1 MDRERQAFK
10 EPRRL
15 DRNKFSEQVRKFD
28 VLQEKALS
36 LNKELQMSHQI
47 AEKLKESHMQKC
59 LDENVLFREISELK
73 STVTELRSLNQEVLR
88 PLTPRPKWR
97 TLDFDWDEESVHM
110 TATQLADKQQRLTD
124 VEVAQQKRKRPKGSG
139 KEGEWNFTDAKRMV
153 VIKEKKADKK
163 GSKKGGR
170 AASPKKS
177 DKRGK
182 LGKKVDKEKMHTPL
196 PSPPESV
203 APSVAATPTGSQ
215 ASGEIKLFDMSL
227 EETRDAEVH
236 THEQIALFILSSFA
250 LLFALAYHLSLH
262 FLNYFDPAR
271 SWSCCTQICGCMLTS
286 QYRRNLAAPAQ
297 RWRQSCI
304 TLFCVCVARK
314 KWSRSARSISSSYCR
329 PGPRSL
335 RSNSTSRR
343 WWWWAHWT
351 TRTWTRHATRT
362 PAPTSS
368 SWGIPFLFTG
378 IS

>member
-15 DRNKFSEQVRKFD
+15 DRNKFAEHLHKFD
-28 VLQEKALS
+28 VLQEQALS
-36 LNKELQMSHQI
+36 LNKELKVSHQI

-59 LDENVLFREISELK
+59 LDENVLLREIGDLK
-73 STVTELRSLNQEVLR
+73 STVTELRGLNQEVLR

-124 VEVAQQKRKRPKGSG
+124 EEVAQQKRKRPKVSG
-139 KEGEWNFTDAKRMV
+139 KVGEWKFTDAKRMV

-163 GSKKGGR
+163 GSKKGSR

-182 LGKKVDKEKMHTPL
+182 LGKKVDKDKILTPL

-203 APSVAATPTGSQ
+203 APSVAVTPTGSQ

-236 THEQIALFILSSFA
+236 LYKQMALFTLSYFA
-250 LLFALAYHLSLH
+250 
-262 FLNYFDPAR
+262 
-271 SWSCCTQICGCMLTS
+271 
-286 QYRRNLAAPAQ
+286 
-297 RWRQSCI
+297 
-304 TLFCVCVARK
+304 
-314 KWSRSARSISSSYCR
+314 
-329 PGPRSL
+329 
-335 RSNSTSRR
+335 
-343 WWWWAHWT
+343 
-351 TRTWTRHATRT
+351 
-362 PAPTSS
+362 
-368 SWGIPFLFTG
+368 FLFRFPPCARACHLP
-378 IS
+378 S